1 VAEPPVGEVAH
12 AARELL
18 RLVGQLRQGLGEPVA
33 DRDVPLTSRGFQ
45 LNWVGRFGASQ
56 GLQLIN
62 TRSIPNSA
70 LLPFFLL
77 CCVMCVA
84 LCRRK
89 QVVPR
94 DWWCSGLG
102 VTTWLRMLRGQ
113 ALSVGLA
120 V

>member
-1 VAEPPVGEVAH
+1 
-12 AARELL
+12 
-18 RLVGQLRQGLGEPVA
+18 VA

-45 LNWVGRFGASQ
+45 LNWVGHFDASRGFQLNWVGRFGASR

-70 LLPFFLL
+70 LLPFFSL